1 MAADTLNFKK
11 VAKVVGIK
19 QSLKAVEKGNALT
32 VYSAANADQR
42 MISPLQQACQTRNLP
57 IITDFTLAELGAA
70 CGIDVEAA
78 AVAILK

>member
-1 MAADTLNFKK
+1 MAAETLNFKK

-32 VYSAANADQR
+32 VYIAANADQR
-42 MISPLQQACQTRNLP
+42 MIMPLQQACQQRNLP
-57 IITDFTLAELGAA
+57 VVTDYTLAELGAA